1 MRTPGSA
8 REANLRA
15 NLKRELDALITAF
28 SFFTR
33 LPLTPKNFE
42 LEKGV
47 LYLPVVGLFLGG
59 LSYLLALK
67 VPLTDE
73 PLAFFILAVGYFL
86 ADYFHF
92 DGLLDTVD
100 ALAAGG
106 DRKKRLEVLKG
117 PEVGALG
124 LLFAFFFLLG
134 EFLLAKEAL
143 LKKAYL
149 VFWLRPLAGRLALAL
164 VALLGR
170 PAKPEGLGALFM
182 AGSRRR
188 LLLSQLLWLP
198 LLYFAPLASLA
209 VLFLVFFL
217 KHRFERLFGGLT
229 GDLLGATLMLSQWVF
244 LAVFLVGL
252 PFKPW

>member
-1 MRTPGSA
+1 MRTPGSV

-15 NLKRELDALITAF
+15 SLKRELDAFLSAF

-33 LPLTPKNFE
+33 LPLAPRNFE
-42 LEKGV
+42 LERGV
-47 LYLPVVGLFLGG
+47 FYLPLVGLFLGG
-59 LSYLLALK
+59 VSYLLATQIPLK
-67 VPLTDE
+67 AE
-73 PLAFFILAVGYFL
+73 PLAFLILATGYFL
-86 ADYFHF
+86 SDYFHF
-92 DGLLDTVD
+92 DGLLDTTD

-106 DRKKRLEVLKG
+106 DRKRRLEILKG

-149 VFWLRPLAGRLALAL
+149 AFWLRPLAGRLALSL
-164 VALLGR
+164 VALIGR
-170 PAKPEGLGALFM
+170 PAKPGGLGALFM
-182 AGSRRR
+182 AGSKRR
-188 LLLSQLLWLP
+188 LLLSQLFWLP
-198 LLYFAPLASLA
+198 LLYLAPFASLA
-209 VLFLVFFL
+209 VIFLVFLL
-217 KHRFERLFGGLT
+217 KRRFEGLFGGLT
-229 GDLLGATLMLSQWVF
+229 GDLLGATLMLSQWLF